1 MSSTHLPGPSTGPR
15 TGPASD
21 PRTSPPASPSGEGD
35 GKRREELIKHSRET
49 PGSRPAH
56 GKTPEEITGKTRR
69 RGGAAR
75 AAAVTALSL
84 GLAAGVIGATGATAA
99 YAGES
104 TGAAKGSGDSGY
116 ETKIIGGKE
125 STEKYPFVV
134 SLQKERDGNP
144 NSHACGGTLIAP
156 DWVATAAHCVSAEKV
171 YDPKLYHVRVGSLD
185 RTQGGT
191 VVGVKQF
198 KVNPGWTYHEDRAS
212 GQDIALIQL
221 SEKVKQKPAALAA
234 TTPAAGD
241 TIKATGWGYTKAT
254 DNNPAQLPVKHQEID
269 LPVLAP
275 DTPKCVSNPEDGDA
289 WGIAE
294 GDFCTDNPG
303 GNAGTCGGD
312 SGAAALTKAAGRWQ
326 LAGITSRS
334 VGDCATT
341 PDIYTSAAEQR
352 DWIKSVIG

>member
-1 MSSTHLPGPSTGPR
+1 M
-15 TGPASD
+15 
-21 PRTSPPASPSGEGD
+21 
-35 GKRREELIKHSRET
+35 
-49 PGSRPAH
+49 
-56 GKTPEEITGKTRR
+56 
-69 RGGAAR
+69 
-75 AAAVTALSL
+75 

-241 TIKATGWGYTKAT
+241 TVKATGWGYTKAT